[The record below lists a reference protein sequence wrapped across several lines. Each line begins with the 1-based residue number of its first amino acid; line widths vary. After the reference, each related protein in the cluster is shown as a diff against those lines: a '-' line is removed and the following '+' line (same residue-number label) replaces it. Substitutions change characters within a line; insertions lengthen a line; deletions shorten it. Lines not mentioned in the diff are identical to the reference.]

1 MYRRNKLSTLAAL
14 VGQDGCGGGI
24 NHIVIFVVVIMSS
37 MINSVTEVALT
48 LQHNGYQ
55 TLRIRDCPT
64 ITSVSLVYHS
74 VLVCIIWSCDKMINH
89 SQLSSV
95 TLQLECVAYSQLVVK
110 LMEIFARLSPL
121 RLFGSRRI
129 TVRTVSCFAFGCVQ
143 YLWWIR
149 SVLSSC

>member
-55 TLRIRDCPT
+55 TLRIRDCPS

-74 VLVCIIWSCDKMINH
+74 VLVCI
-89 SQLSSV
+89 L
-95 TLQLECVAYSQLVVK
+95 
-110 LMEIFARLSPL
+110 
-121 RLFGSRRI
+121 
-129 TVRTVSCFAFGCVQ
+129 
-143 YLWWIR
+143 
-149 SVLSSC
+149 